1 MLLKIKCRVVQKNI
15 AGCFIDKIK
24 VGRLQKIPNS
34 LSVKQNDQAY
44 SWLTMLRK
52 KCQMLWAKK
61 NEKLK
66 IWRSLQ
72 TLLTPLMSS
81 EIVKEYNWL
90 FKPTN
95 LIIALLLNAFLS
107 KKPKFTWSIMLPAT
121 SLL

>member
-1 MLLKIKCRVVQKNI
+1 
-15 AGCFIDKIK
+15 
-24 VGRLQKIPNS
+24 
-34 LSVKQNDQAY
+34 
-44 SWLTMLRK
+44 
-52 KCQMLWAKK
+52 MLWAKK

-95 LIIALLLNAFLS
+95 LIIALILNAFLS